1 MECPTSGDEV
11 AEEESQRRHQ
21 EAEISKHHV
30 ALRDNCW
37 ISGHF
42 DAAIEQTFICCVV
55 KANGHR
61 REEAAMQLL
70 LDLAGKEKTQED
82 ICGFKNEEAKNENAF
97 SLQWMTSF
105 CKATR

>member
-1 MECPTSGDEV
+1 
-11 AEEESQRRHQ
+11 
-21 EAEISKHHV
+21 
-30 ALRDNCW
+30 
-37 ISGHF
+37 
-42 DAAIEQTFICCVV
+42 
-55 KANGHR
+55 
-61 REEAAMQLL
+61 MQLL